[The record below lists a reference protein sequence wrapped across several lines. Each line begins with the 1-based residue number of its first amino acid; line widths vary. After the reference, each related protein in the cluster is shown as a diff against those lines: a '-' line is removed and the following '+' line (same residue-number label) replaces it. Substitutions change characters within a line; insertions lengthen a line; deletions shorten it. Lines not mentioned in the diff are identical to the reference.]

1 MHTITVAT
9 MLRRE
14 NIGGKEPIAAVQ
26 AEDSDVLESGGGS
39 GCVEEWLGSGCE
51 GRNGRV
57 S

>member
-1 MHTITVAT
+1 